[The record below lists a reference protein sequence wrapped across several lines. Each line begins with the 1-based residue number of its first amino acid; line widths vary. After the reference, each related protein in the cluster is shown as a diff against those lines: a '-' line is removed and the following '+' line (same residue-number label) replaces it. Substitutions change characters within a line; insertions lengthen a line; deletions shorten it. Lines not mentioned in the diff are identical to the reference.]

1 MGQVAG
7 FFFLAHCVSI
17 YTFHFHISYR
27 LSVFDALRVE
37 DDDVSRRDLPLSQ
50 VDNVSLLQ
58 VSPFGFLELSVVL
71 ILTNLHSSFID
82 EVIGICFGFI
92 AENLLEDRSNNQKGK
107 FDRIHNYGKGRG
119 FGDDDKSDETDD
131 EDQRSRMN
139 NGVEDRHED
148 S

>member
-1 MGQVAG
+1 M
-7 FFFLAHCVSI
+7 
-17 YTFHFHISYR
+17 
-27 LSVFDALRVE
+27 FDALRVE